1 MELLNKKILFLGD
14 SITEGIGVSCEENR
28 FSNRIS
34 ALTGAVCINYG
45 IGGTKIAKQTVP
57 SEIAVWDRD
66 FISRV
71 DSMDAQAD
79 VVVVFGGTND
89 WGRGDAEFGNMD
101 SRSPYTFYG
110 ALHTLYKALIEK
122 YPTSQI
128 VILTPLHRRK
138 ETDPAA
144 DGNRPNSFGILKDY
158 VNAIREVAEYYSLP
172 VLDLF
177 KTSGIQPEIPI
188 IRQKYMPDALHPN
201 DDGHKILAD
210 KIISFLQTL

>member
-1 MELLNKKILFLGD
+1 
-14 SITEGIGVSCEENR
+14 
-28 FSNRIS
+28 
-34 ALTGAVCINYG
+34 
-45 IGGTKIAKQTVP
+45 
-57 SEIAVWDRD
+57 
-66 FISRV
+66 
-71 DSMDAQAD
+71 MDAQSD

-110 ALHTLYKALIEK
+110 ALHTLYKAFIEK